1 MAKMRRQS
9 KKIIRYKKP
18 KNINIGVIV
27 FAVIFVY
34 LIIVLGQYIMKP
46 KIQIYEVQDGDIA
59 NDSYYTGV
67 ILRNETVV
75 NTQYTG
81 YVNYYIREK
90 QKAAVG
96 NLIYT
101 VDENGTMNEY
111 LSQSS
116 DGGSRLSDDNLKELK
131 SLLSEFSSSYSD
143 SRFAD
148 VYDVSSTLNST
159 LIEYLNISALQELND
174 SENAENSLSFQRCY
188 AETSGIVIYSTDG
201 LEGLTA
207 EQVTADTFSQEHYQ
221 KTIHTGGELTES
233 GSPVYKLIT
242 DDAWSV
248 VIPLSEDELSDY
260 TDVTSVTVR
269 FTEKGLETTADFSV
283 ITGADGASYG
293 KIDLTKYMIQF
304 AGDRFVEIEV
314 KNSQAEGL
322 KVPRTALTS
331 KEFYVVPLKFLTTGG
346 NSAQEGFYKEVYAN
360 DGTSSI
366 EFVTADIY
374 RETEEYY
381 YVSADDFQDG
391 DYIVLPDSN
400 ERYQIGQKESLQGV
414 YNVNRGYAVFKQV
427 EILDE
432 NSEYCIVQKNMDYGL
447 RTYDQIVLNASMV
460 TEHDILR

>member
-1 MAKMRRQS
+1 METLQ
-9 KKIIRYKKP
+9 
-18 KNINIGVIV
+18 
-27 FAVIFVY
+27 
-34 LIIVLGQYIMKP
+34 
-46 KIQIYEVQDGDIA
+46 

-159 LIEYLNISALQELND
+159 LIEYLNISALQELNN
-174 SENAENSLSFQRCY
+174 SENAENNLSFQRCY

-331 KEFYVVPLKFLTTGG
+331 KEFYVVPLKFSHDWRKQCPGR
-346 NSAQEGFYKEVYAN
+346 
-360 DGTSSI
+360 I
-366 EFVTADIY
+366 
-374 RETEEYY
+374 
-381 YVSADDFQDG
+381 
-391 DYIVLPDSN
+391 
-400 ERYQIGQKESLQGV
+400 LQGGICQRR
-414 YNVNRGYAVFKQV
+414 NIF
-427 EILDE
+427 
-432 NSEYCIVQKNMDYGL
+432 
-447 RTYDQIVLNASMV
+447 
-460 TEHDILR
+460 H